1 LHGASHAEVITHLP
15 LVEHAPKWD
24 KFPWLFCVPTMHL
37 LSPDHQALRFS
48 GPDAQAFLQSQLTND
63 VDALAPGAWQWQGY
77 CSAKGRLLAT
87 FALVRVAATEYLAVI
102 HRSLAGPISKRLTMY
117 RLRSKLDISTPDDLV
132 VRLHLAN
139 PPATPGTV
147 ATLALGNGRWMTVEA
162 SQDATLTATPATTD
176 AADFTQR
183 WALAGIAAMQPEI
196 TAATSERF
204 VPQMIGW
211 DQVAPGGGVS
221 FEKGCYPGQEVV
233 ARAHYR
239 GAVKRHIEVVTV
251 PGVDHVDGAEITLA
265 DGRSAEIC
273 NIARRNAS
281 ESLALLVVGT
291 QTG

>member
-1 LHGASHAEVITHLP
+1 
-15 LVEHAPKWD
+15 
-24 KFPWLFCVPTMHL
+24 MHL
-37 LSPDHQALRFS
+37 LSPDHQTLRFF

-87 FALVRVAATEYLAVI
+87 FALIRVAATEYVAVI
-102 HRSLAGPISKRLTMY
+102 HRSLGASISKRLAMY
-117 RLRSKLDISTPDDLV
+117 RLRSKLDISTPNDLA

-139 PPATPGTV
+139 PAATTGTV

-162 SQDATLTATPATTD
+162 SQDATPAATPATTN
-176 AADFTQR
+176 AADFMQR
-183 WALAGIAAMQPEI
+183 WALAGITAMQPEI

-211 DQVAPGGGVS
+211 DHVAPGGGVS

-239 GAVKRHIEVVTV
+239 GAVKRRIEVVTV
-251 PGVDHVDGAEITLA
+251 PGGDLVDGAEITLA

-273 NIARRNAS
+273 NIARRNVS
-281 ESLALLVVGT
+281 ESVALLVVGT